1 MKLKKQY
8 KWKSLPVWIFL
19 VIMCLLSLFPVYIMI
34 TGSFKSASD
43 LAVNSYGLP
52 QKWTLENYRR
62 LLSYNSGIIARTYM
76 NSIVITASHTIL
88 VMLFGSMAAF
98 AFSKYH
104 FKGKTVLFTLLLATM
119 MVPFELSVT
128 PLYIMFSKIGWLNSY
143 KIQIIPFT
151 ANVFAMFMIRQF
163 MEGIPDSLVEAARID
178 GAGHFKIYYKIM
190 VPICKPEMGSTTVLV
205 ALAKFNDYL
214 WPKVVV
220 QKQMYQPI
228 MTVLPTLNEKNVVW
242 NIPRELILT
251 GCTIVIVPL
260 IILFV
265 CLQDLFMDSV
275 AIGAVKE

>member
-190 VPICKPEMGSTTVLV
+190 VPICKPVMGSTTVLV
-205 ALAKFNDYL
+205 
-214 WPKVVV
+214 VVV

>member
-8 KWKSLPVWIFL
+8 KWKSFPVWIFL

-163 MEGIPDSLVEAARID
+163 MEGIPDSLVEAA
-178 GAGHFKIYYKIM
+178 G
-190 VPICKPEMGSTTVLV
+190 
-205 ALAKFNDYL
+205 
-214 WPKVVV
+214 
-220 QKQMYQPI
+220 
-228 MTVLPTLNEKNVVW
+228 
-242 NIPRELILT
+242 
-251 GCTIVIVPL
+251 
-260 IILFV
+260 
-265 CLQDLFMDSV
+265 
-275 AIGAVKE
+275 

>member
-1 MKLKKQY
+1 MKKRI
-8 KWKSLPVWIFL
+8 KSVPVYAFL
-19 VIMCLLSLFPVYIMI
+19 IIMCLISLFPVYIMI
-34 TGSFKSASD
+34 VGSFKYAPD
-43 LAVNSYGLP
+43 LAMNSYGLP
-52 QKWTLENYRR
+52 KEWTINNYQR
-62 LLSYNSGIIARTYM
+62 LLAFNSGIIMRTYL
-76 NSIVITASHTIL
+76 NSLFITAAHTFL

-104 FKGKTVLFTLLLATM
+104 FKGKNILFTMLLATM

-143 KIQIIPFT
+143 RIQIIPFT
-151 ANVFAMFMIRQF
+151 ANVFAMFMIRQY

-178 GAGHFKIYYKIM
+178 GAGHLKIYYKIM
-190 VPICKPEMGSTTVLV
+190 VPICKPVMGATTVLV

-220 QKQMYQPI
+220 QKQIYQPI
-228 MTVLPTLNEKNVVW
+228 MTVLPTLNEKDVVW

-265 CLQDLFMDSV
+265 LLQDMFMDSV

>member
-1 MKLKKQY
+1 MKKQY

-104 FKGKTVLFTLLLATM
+104 FKGKTVLLTLLLATM

-190 VPICKPEMGSTTVLV
+190 VPISLCKPVMGSTTVLV